1 MTTGKTMVE
10 KIISRISG
18 GAPVSAGDEVRI
30 RPDFVMAYDFPGY
43 TDVIFRTVEE
53 QFGLTELPAP
63 ERFAIFID
71 HMVPAIDPK
80 EEEFHAQTRAWC
92 AKFGID
98 CIEREGIGH
107 QVAGETGYG
116 VPGAFAVHYDG
127 HISQLGALG
136 TLAVNMPRQT
146 LVEAFVREY
155 IDFQVPQTVRLN
167 LVGRVRPG
175 VMARD
180 LFHGIVQ
187 QLGNKFARFAVLELG
202 GEVIDQLSLDGR
214 QALTSISMFTGALSA
229 VIKPDQAMLDY
240 ALPLARIDLDPVS
253 SDPDCT
259 YSAEYTIDV
268 SEIEV
273 MVAQPPSPSRT
284 TPLSEVSGTEVQVG
298 YIGSCASGRIED
310 LRAAAKVLKGKT
322 LAPGFSLHVVP
333 TSRRI
338 MAQAAREGLLEV
350 FSECGAFVSSAS
362 CDFCYG
368 RIATMREGQ
377 RAVSTG
383 TLNVKGRMGSPDSE
397 IFLVNAAVV
406 AQTAI
411 DGRIPDPA
419 QMMAEVE

>member
-1 MTTGKTMVE
+1 M
-10 KIISRISG
+10 
-18 GAPVSAGDEVRI
+18 
-30 RPDFVMAYDFPGY
+30 
-43 TDVIFRTVEE
+43 
-53 QFGLTELPAP
+53 
-63 ERFAIFID
+63 
-71 HMVPAIDPK
+71 
-80 EEEFHAQTRAWC
+80 
-92 AKFGID
+92 
-98 CIEREGIGH
+98 
-107 QVAGETGYG
+107 
-116 VPGAFAVHYDG
+116 HYDG

-155 IDFQVPQTVRLN
+155 IDFQVPQTIRLN
-167 LVGRVRPG
+167 LVGQMRPG

-187 QLGNKFARFAVLELG
+187 KLGNKFARFAVLELG

-229 VIKPDQAMLDY
+229 VINPDQAMLDH
-240 ALPLARIDLDPVS
+240 AMPLARIDIDPVS

-259 YSAEYTIDV
+259 YAAVHTIDV

-284 TPLSEVSGTEVQVG
+284 TPLSEVAGKEVQVG

-419 QMMAEVE
+419 QMMAEVQ

>member
-1 MTTGKTMVE
+1 MTGKTMVE
-10 KIISRISG
+10 KILSRISG
-18 GAPVSAGDEVRI
+18 GKVVSAGDEVQI

-43 TDVIFRTVEE
+43 TDVIFSAVRDK
-53 QFGLTELPAP
+53 FGLTELPAP
-63 ERFAIFID
+63 ERYAIFID

-80 EEEFHAQTRAWC
+80 EEEFHARTREWC
-92 AKFGID
+92 SDFKIA

-107 QVAGETGYG
+107 QVAVETGYG

-146 LVEAFVREY
+146 LIEAFVREY
-155 IDFQVPQTVRLN
+155 IDFRVPETVRLN
-167 LVGRVRPG
+167 LVGKIQPG
-175 VMARD
+175 VMPRD

-187 QLGNKFARFAVLELG
+187 ILGNKFARFAVLELG
-202 GEVIDQLSLDGR
+202 GEVIENMSLDGR
-214 QALTSISMFTGALSA
+214 QALTSIAMFTGALSA
-229 VIKPDQAMLDY
+229 VINPDRTMLEY
-240 ALPLARIDLDPVS
+240 ANPIARIDIPPVA

-259 YSAEYTIDV
+259 YAATYTIDV
-268 SEIEV
+268 AEIGV
-273 MVAQPPSPSRT
+273 MVAQPPSPSKT
-284 TPLSEVSGTEVQVG
+284 TLLSEVSGLEVQVG

-310 LRAAAKVLKGKT
+310 LRAAARVLKGKT
-322 LAPGFSLHVVP
+322 ISNGFQLHVVP

-350 FSECGAFVSSAS
+350 FAEAGAHISSAS

-368 RIATMREGQ
+368 RIATMQKGQ

-406 AQTAI
+406 AQAAI
-411 DGRIPDPA
+411 DGKIPHPDDM
-419 QMMAEVE
+419 QAEVA

>member
-1 MTTGKTMVE
+1 MNGKTMVE
-10 KIISRISG
+10 KIMSRISG
-18 GAPVSAGDEVRI
+18 GSPVKAGDELKI

-43 TDVIFRTVEE
+43 TDVIFKTVKEK
-53 QFGLTELPAP
+53 FGLTELPAK
-63 ERFAIFID
+63 ERFVIFID
-71 HMVPAIDPK
+71 HMVPAVDPK
-80 EEEFHAQTRAWC
+80 EEEFHEMTRAWC
-92 AKFGID
+92 REYDIT
-98 CIEREGIGH
+98 CVEREGIGH
-107 QVAGETGYG
+107 HVAGETGYG

-136 TLAVNMPRQT
+136 CLAVNMPRQT
-146 LVEAFVREY
+146 LTEAFVREY
-155 IDFQVPQTVRLN
+155 IDFQVPQTIRLN
-167 LVGRVRPG
+167 LVGKVQPG
-175 VMARD
+175 VMPRD

-187 QLGNKFARFAVLELG
+187 KLGNKFARFAVLEIG

-229 VIKPDQAMLDY
+229 VINPDQAMLDY
-240 ALPLARIDLDPVS
+240 ALPIARVDIDPVT
-253 SDPDCT
+253 SDPDC
-259 YSAEYTIDV
+259 EYLATHTVDV
-268 SEIEV
+268 SEIGV

-284 TPLSEVSGTEVQVG
+284 TPLNEVSGLDVQVG
-298 YIGSCASGRIED
+298 YLGSCASGRIED
-310 LRAAAKVLKGKT
+310 LRAAAKVLKGKK

-338 MAQAAREGLLEV
+338 MTQAAQEGLLEI
-350 FSECGAFVSSAS
+350 FSDCGAFVSSAS

-406 AQTAI
+406 ARTAI
-411 DGRIPDPA
+411 DGRIPRSED
-419 QMMAEVE
+419 MIAEVE

>member
-1 MTTGKTMVE
+1 
-10 KIISRISG
+10 
-18 GAPVSAGDEVRI
+18 
-30 RPDFVMAYDFPGY
+30 
-43 TDVIFRTVEE
+43 
-53 QFGLTELPAP
+53 
-63 ERFAIFID
+63 
-71 HMVPAIDPK
+71 
-80 EEEFHAQTRAWC
+80 
-92 AKFGID
+92 
-98 CIEREGIGH
+98 
-107 QVAGETGYG
+107 
-116 VPGAFAVHYDG
+116 
-127 HISQLGALG
+127 
-136 TLAVNMPRQT
+136 
-146 LVEAFVREY
+146 
-155 IDFQVPQTVRLN
+155 
-167 LVGRVRPG
+167 
-175 VMARD
+175 
-180 LFHGIVQ
+180 
-187 QLGNKFARFAVLELG
+187 
-202 GEVIDQLSLDGR
+202 
-214 QALTSISMFTGALSA
+214 
-229 VIKPDQAMLDY
+229 MLDH

-259 YSAEYTIDV
+259 YSAEYTVDV

-350 FSECGAFVSSAS
+350 FSDCGAFVSSAS

-383 TLNVKGRMGSPDSE
+383 TLNVRGRMGSPESE

-406 AQTAI
+406 AQTAV
-411 DGRIPDPA
+411 DGRIPTRRR
-419 QMMAEVE
+419 